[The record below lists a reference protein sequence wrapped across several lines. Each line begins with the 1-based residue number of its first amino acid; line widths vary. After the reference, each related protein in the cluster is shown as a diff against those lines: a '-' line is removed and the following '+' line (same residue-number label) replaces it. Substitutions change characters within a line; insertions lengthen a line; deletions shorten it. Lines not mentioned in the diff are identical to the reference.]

1 MPKPV
6 DLGDMDVKILAA
18 LQENS
23 RLTVQELADRVGTS
37 ASSCWRRLRSL
48 EETGVIRRYTVLVDP
63 KAVAIPECV
72 FAHVTLDHHST
83 ETAAAFVEAVRGRPE
98 VMECYAVSGDADY
111 LLRVAVREI
120 ADYHRFLEEFVF
132 TLPFQVQIRSNF
144 ALKEIKFETALP
156 LQPPAPPARPAAPSQ
171 AAGRRLRS

>member
-1 MPKPV
+1 MPQPD
-6 DLGDMDVKILAA
+6 DLGDIDIKILAA

-37 ASSCWRRLRSL
+37 SSSCWRRLRAL
-48 EETGVIRRYTVLVDP
+48 EESRAIRRYTVLVDP

-72 FAHVTLDHHST
+72 FAHVTLNQHST
-83 ETAAAFVEAVRGRPE
+83 ETAATFIEAVRARPE

-132 TLPFQVQIRSNF
+132 TLPFPVQIRSNF

-156 LQPPAPPARPAAPSQ
+156 LLPAP
-171 AAGRRLRS
+171 GRRKPAGSARADR